1 VIALSVR
8 LDVAKINLMLSSE
21 CSQIGTGSS
30 NSPRSASQSV
40 RFTYIFGGVRNSARN
55 VAFFLPAAHRR
66 ASTHAEFTRFG
77 EHSLRA
83 NRNGSLQRLNALWA
97 AFAPPSP
104 SPGGRKLNFN
114 RSDLSVPERP
124 RLPLIVASLSRG
136 LRHRP
141 HRLLVT
147 AARRAAHRRRR
158 HHTRNAGD
166 RQGERRVSTPGLQR
180 CLQDRAPFCELR
192 ALYARVGGRA
202 SCGFDA
208 GLSSSRRAP
217 IRNRFMGR

>member
-1 VIALSVR
+1 MSCKVIALSVR

-136 LRHRP
+136 P
-141 HRLLVT
+141 
-147 AARRAAHRRRR
+147 AAAA
-158 HHTRNAGD
+158 APA
-166 RQGERRVSTPGLQR
+166 PGYGSKA
-180 CLQDRAPFCELR
+180 C
-192 ALYARVGGRA
+192 
-202 SCGFDA
+202 
-208 GLSSSRRAP
+208 SSSRASTSHAKCWRSPGRKACIDTWIATMSPGQSSLLRATGFVRP
-217 IRNRFMGR
+217 CWRTSILRI